1 MKDPALYLVHIA
13 ESIAKIERYTKNDPA
28 ALADAMV
35 YDAVLRNLQTLS
47 EAAQKLPDDVK
58 QRHPTIPWQNIAG
71 FRNVL
76 VHDYLNGID
85 IAIIR
90 RVIAQELPA
99 LKAAVLAEL
108 PENVRRDIEG

>member
-13 ESIAKIERYTKNDPA
+13 ESIAKIERYTGNDPA
-28 ALADAMV
+28 TMGDAMV

-47 EAAQKLPDDVK
+47 EAAQKLPEAIK
-58 QRHPTIPWQNIAG
+58 LRHPEIPWQNIAG

-85 IAIIR
+85 PGIIR

-99 LKAAVLAEL
+99 LKAAVLVEM
-108 PENVRRDIEG
+108 PEDVRQHFRE